1 MNHVC
6 LKLIALG
13 IYKLKNDVFDGFE
26 VKPENRGLL
35 WVLVAWASTM
45 NVGAST
51 HSS

>member
-26 VKPENRGLL
+26 VKPKTGVFYGFWSLGR
-35 WVLVAWASTM
+35 AP
-45 NVGAST
+45 
-51 HSS
+51 